1 MASYVVQI
9 ECTVPA
15 SSTVEVEADSEQ
27 EAIAQTEADIAKN
40 GWHSRAWQ
48 NCAPWTC
55 VWAAAEHLTTTGEAE
70 EV

>member
-15 SSTVEVEADSEQ
+15 SSTVEVEAESEQ
-27 EAIAQTEADIAKN
+27 EANEQVSRDIERD